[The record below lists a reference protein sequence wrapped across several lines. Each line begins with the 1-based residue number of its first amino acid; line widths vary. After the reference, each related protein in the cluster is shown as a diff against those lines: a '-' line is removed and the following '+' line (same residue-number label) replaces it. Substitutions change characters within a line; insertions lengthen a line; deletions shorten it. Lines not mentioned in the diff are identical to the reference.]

1 MLLITIL
8 QAFKDKYKDNIEEW
22 KIKKQKTIQR
32 STKSIII
39 DK

>member
-22 KIKKQKTIQR
+22 KIKNKKQFRDLLSQL
-32 STKSIII
+32 
-39 DK
+39 